1 MEVAVLNKVLVG
13 LGMVAVLGLMGAGV
27 AYAVTG
33 SENDGRTGEGGNGG
47 RWQTSEASGTGARW
61 SAEATGAD
69 GTAGQGSGGR
79 WQTLEADG
87 AGGRW
92 SGEGSEVNGSQAASE
107 EFESVSG
114 VVQSLDGSL
123 LVLQTEAGEAVE
135 VSLGQPGYWEAQGLS
150 LVVGDEV
157 VIDGYY
163 EDDATLAA
171 GSVTFVAT
179 GQTVVLRDKSGR
191 PMWAGGRRNGGAGTA
206 PAL

>member
-1 MEVAVLNKVLVG
+1 MEAAVLNKVLVG
-13 LGMVAVLGLMGAGV
+13 LGMAAVLGLMGAGV

-33 SENDGRTGEGGNGG
+33 TENDGRTGEGNGG
-47 RWQTSEASGTGARW
+47 RRATSEAGGTGARW
-61 SAEATGAD
+61 SAEATESD
-69 GTAGQGSGGR
+69 GTAGQGGGG
-79 WQTLEADG
+79 WQTSEADG

-92 SGEGSEVNGSQAASE
+92 SGEGSQVNGSQAASE

-157 VIDGYY
+157 VIEGYY
-163 EDDATLAA
+163 EDDATLAV

-179 GQTVVLRDKSGR
+179 GQTVVLRDESGR
-191 PMWAGGRRNGGAGTA
+191 PMWAGGRRNGGAGA
-206 PAL
+206 GPAL

>member
-47 RWQTSEASGTGARW
+47 RWQTS
-61 SAEATGAD
+61 
-69 GTAGQGSGGR
+69 
-79 WQTLEADG
+79 EADG